1 MNIIYINTIILIV
14 ELFQYFN
21 NYQILKYDIFNI
33 KNFKKLLT
41 INEYS
46 LLILSDGGLASISRD
61 TTIKI

>member
-61 TTIKI
+61 TIIKI